1 VPFTVESAR
10 AAEVAYQAMESVMKE
25 SGITKDKKRKLD
37 VEMHAAWTREKKRR
51 GIDVEMHREQSEK
64 RMKP

>member
-10 AAEVAYQAMESVMKE
+10 AAKVVYQAMESVMKE
-25 SGITKDKKRKLD
+25 SGITKEKKRKLD

-51 GIDVEMHREQSEK
+51 GIDVEMDRERSEAK
-64 RMKP
+64 RE